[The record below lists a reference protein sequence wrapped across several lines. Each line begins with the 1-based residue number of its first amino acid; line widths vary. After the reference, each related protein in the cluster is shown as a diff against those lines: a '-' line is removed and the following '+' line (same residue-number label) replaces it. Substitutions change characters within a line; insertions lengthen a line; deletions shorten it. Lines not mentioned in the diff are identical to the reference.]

1 MSATVGRVDDPTVTV
16 TLSAVV
22 PPAPVQDKVKVVSVV
37 SDALTSL
44 PEVAFL
50 LPVHPPEAVHEVA
63 LVTVQLKVDVAL

>member
-1 MSATVGRVDDPTVTV
+1 VSATVGRGDPTVTV
-16 TLSAVV
+16 TLSVVV
-22 PPAPVQDKVKVVSVV
+22 PPAPVQAKVKVVSAV